1 MLAQQASPQCK
12 ELGLVQQMALGLD
25 YLKTRLSPLPE
36 PFCDCIL
43 LMSVS
48 TPGEPAATFYVR
60 RPTLAAAWRAGTTQV
75 RQWAWSRRLDCL
87 ELRVDWPL
95 EISAMDSMPDAASRQ
110 QAASAWAVADES
122 LESVQLLAPQAG
134 LAASSAQ
141 TALER
146 SLALRAART
155 PRPHWLLQLQ
165 GLFLSSEGQLASLPR
180 SDAATT
186 EAHAE
191 ASLVVLQALA
201 APVPAQSQ
209 GDSAHV
215 QALCAR
221 LYALLLVQQHLGPA
235 AAAQRGLAQLLARAA
250 QQLCQQIAQPP
261 PLSALPPQAQPLTHA
276 LCLLVLARYAQR
288 HPGERADPV
297 LPLLAQL
304 ARQSAARQSQ
314 PLQPIARAD
323 PSAAWHLV
331 AQAAYADCLAACSA
345 SPAPGLDHM
354 RVDAGRA
361 EQDFTP
367 LEAMTRHWLQWH
379 LLAHGGVPA
388 PEPDWTVMAVAE
400 LALQPG
406 LAGARRHLQSC
417 SWLASL
423 RQPLQASLPQRIRP
437 ETAMFL
443 PPHSRA
449 STAFIEPFAFAN
461 PQQASSWCVYQWIQS
476 IFVPQLL
483 DF

>member
-1 MLAQQASPQCK
+1 MLAQQASPQRK

-95 EISAMDSMPDAASRQ
+95 EISAMDSVPDAASHR

-141 TALER
+141 TAVER

-180 SDAATT
+180 SDAATA

-191 ASLVVLQALA
+191 ASLVVLQSLA

-221 LYALLLVQQHLGPA
+221 LYALLLVQQHLGQA

-250 QQLCQQIAQPP
+250 QQLCQQIEPQPP
-261 PLSALPPQAQPLTHA
+261 QSPLAPQAQPLTHA
-276 LCLLVLARYAQR
+276 LCLLVLARYAQHQR
-288 HPGERADPV
+288 GERADPV

-304 ARQSAARQSQ
+304 ARQSAGRQSP

-323 PSAAWHLV
+323 PAAAWHLV
-331 AQAAYADCLAACSA
+331 AQAAYADSLAAGSA
-345 SPAPGLDHM
+345 SPAPGLDPTQA
-354 RVDAGRA
+354 DAGIA
-361 EQDFTP
+361 AQDFAP

-388 PEPDWTVMAVAE
+388 PEPDWTVIAVAE

-443 PPHSRA
+443 PPDSRA
-449 STAFIEPFAFAN
+449 STAFIERFAPAD
-461 PQQASSWCVYQWIQS
+461 PQQASNWCVYQWIQS